1 MTEDDLTVRSRLDM
15 KTLATTH
22 AGDADTLERLARF
35 DNQGQ
40 PVLRVYMN
48 LDPSR
53 FPTPHATTASW
64 LGNHGE
70 IAALL
75 RW

>member
-1 MTEDDLTVRSRLDM
+1 M

-35 DNQGQ
+35 DTQGQ
-40 PVLRVYMN
+40 RVLSAYIKPRPQSV
-48 LDPSR
+48 
-53 FPTPHATTASW
+53 PHPARDHREW